1 MCKISLGLSR
11 DATLAQRVSNHG
23 PHGPS
28 EAGRVWI
35 CVSSPLSLPSVLSIF
50 SAVLSYEGKNAKQK
64 SLKKVVWMLWFTA
77 VVTEICIHSPSS
89 RLHLWHYYWTGCFN
103 HSDGKSGRARSV
115 VRMDTAM
122 EHHATRLVKF
132 IFYIQF
138 MFSACFIFRVWE
150 NLSISAPR
158 YDLDVLKLHFKWTT
172 LCYISWSLNCIVWLS
187 CNDMRQFLLIMLLP
201 ENLLR
206 LGRTLCSSFHS
217 MEKNM
222 V

>member
-1 MCKISLGLSR
+1 
-11 DATLAQRVSNHG
+11 
-23 PHGPS
+23 
-28 EAGRVWI
+28 
-35 CVSSPLSLPSVLSIF
+35 
-50 SAVLSYEGKNAKQK
+50 
-64 SLKKVVWMLWFTA
+64 MLWFTA

-89 RLHLWHYYWTGCFN
+89 RLHLWHYFWTGCFN

-187 CNDMRQFLLIMLLP
+187 CNDMWQFLLIMLLP

-206 LGRTLCSSFHS
+206 LGCTLCSSFHS

>member
-122 EHHATRLVKF
+122 EHHATRLVKSSF
-132 IFYIQF
+132 IY
-138 MFSACFIFRVWE
+138 SLC
-150 NLSISAPR
+150 SAPASFF
-158 YDLDVLKLHFKWTT
+158 V
-172 LCYISWSLNCIVWLS
+172 S
-187 CNDMRQFLLIMLLP
+187 
-201 ENLLR
+201 
-206 LGRTLCSSFHS
+206 GRTWASLLLVMTWMSSNFILSEQPCAIFH
-217 MEKNM
+217 E